1 MGNFFSFFELFFLF
15 YVQKPE
21 AHLQIRMLLFQE
33 VAKRRLERI
42 EKEMEEAATRR
53 HGASSPT
60 AEGGTEEVKLKK
72 KNIDRVEVDPSAVE
86 DQDHEEGEDD
96 YGEVNE
102 AANLEGGEGRRKRKT
117 KKRRRYR
124 RKGRT

>member
-1 MGNFFSFFELFFLF
+1 
-15 YVQKPE
+15 
-21 AHLQIRMLLFQE
+21 MLLFQE

>member
-1 MGNFFSFFELFFLF
+1 MGNFLSFFELIFFILCSKAL
-15 YVQKPE
+15 Y
-21 AHLQIRMLLFQE
+21 LQIRMLLFQE

-72 KNIDRVEVDPSAVE
+72 KNIDRVEVDPSAIE

>member
-1 MGNFFSFFELFFLF
+1 MGNFFSFFELIFFILCSKAL
-15 YVQKPE
+15 Y
-21 AHLQIRMLLFQE
+21 LQIRMLLFQE

-72 KNIDRVEVDPSAVE
+72 KNIDRVEVDPSAIE

>member
-1 MGNFFSFFELFFLF
+1 MSFYEEFLEF
-15 YVQKPE
+15 LLTSATTNSYG
-21 AHLQIRMLLFQE
+21 LLFQE

-72 KNIDRVEVDPSAVE
+72 KNIDRVEVDPSAIE

-102 AANLEGGEGRRKRKT
+102 AANLEGGEGRRRRKT

>member
-1 MGNFFSFFELFFLF
+1 MGNFFSFFELIFFILCSKAL
-15 YVQKPE
+15 YQ
-21 AHLQIRMLLFQE
+21 QIRMLLFQE

-72 KNIDRVEVDPSAVE
+72 KNIDRVEVDPSAIE

>member
-1 MGNFFSFFELFFLF
+1 MT
-15 YVQKPE
+15 Y
-21 AHLQIRMLLFQE
+21 FQE
-33 VAKRRLERI
+33 VAKRRIERI
-42 EKEMEEAATRR
+42 EREMEEAATRR

-60 AEGGTEEVKLKK
+60 AEGGGAEEVKLKK

-86 DQDHEEGEDD
+86 DQAEEEGEDD

-102 AANLEGGEGRRKRKT
+102 VNLEGGGEGRRKRKT

-124 RKGRT
+124 RQGKGHDTI